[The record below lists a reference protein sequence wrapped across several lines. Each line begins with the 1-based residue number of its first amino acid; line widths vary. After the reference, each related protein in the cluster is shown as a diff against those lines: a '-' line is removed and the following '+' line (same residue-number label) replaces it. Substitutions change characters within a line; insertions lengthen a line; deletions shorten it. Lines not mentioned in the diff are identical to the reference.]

1 MIGAITKIQDWLMD
15 IILKGLAMVYPSSWN
30 FAPAA
35 IAVQFAVKIIVYGLI
50 AIFALKFSGVTKTYW
65 FKKWKFIYFG

>member
-35 IAVQFAVKIIVYGLI
+35 IAVQFAVKIVVYGFLACVI
-50 AIFALKFSGVTKTYW
+50 ASALGIKGWIDKRMRW
-65 FKKWKFIYFG
+65 AQL